1 MASILYDYCGG
12 LYINLT
18 NRCPNR
24 CEFCIRNFVD
34 GLGDAD
40 SLFLDKEPTVSEVKE
55 GLIDWDVNSYDEIVF
70 CGYGEPTERLDVL
83 LEIAKHVK
91 EKYGKPVR
99 INTNGLSDLIHERET
114 APMLEGIIDSVSIS
128 LNEADAQKYMDL
140 CHPRFGMESYNAI
153 LKFIGDV
160 RNYVPNVAVSVVC
173 HSISVESVEKCRQ
186 MAKEWGVTFKER

>member
-55 GLIDWDVNSYDEIVF
+55 GLLDWDVNSYDEIVF